1 MLRRAAHVYVVAPLD
16 LRVHQSVVVVLGA
29 EGDFFAFFSVV
40 LVFALISAII
50 DVLYSNLL
58 IVSCIYKNNAFVLAN
73 FLIFLFLAP
82 LVEAYFLEVTLLV
95 VLEASLIVE
104 GWAALKMAFVG
115 FKVITDISHD
125 SNFIDFCPEPPGVFL
140 ILAEILSELL
150 LPGSGLRHLLLN
162 RRVMNWHICGF
173 SDFGMD
179 HWRYILF
186 LRCRLRSLVL
196 AWLRI
201 HKKYIIK
208 FKYLSLLKIV
218 TYILFVRRYF

>member
-58 IVSCIYKNNAFVLAN
+58 IVSCVYKNNAFAFALAN
-73 FLIFLFLAP
+73 FLIFIFLAP
-82 LVEAYFLEVTLLV
+82 LVEANFLEVTLLV

-104 GWAALKMAFVG
+104 GWAALKVAFVG

-125 SNFIDFCPEPPGVFL
+125 SNFIDFCPEPPRVFL

-150 LPGSGLRHLLLN
+150 LSGSRLRHLLLN

-208 FKYLSLLKIV
+208 FKYFSLFKVLN
-218 TYILFVRRYF
+218 L